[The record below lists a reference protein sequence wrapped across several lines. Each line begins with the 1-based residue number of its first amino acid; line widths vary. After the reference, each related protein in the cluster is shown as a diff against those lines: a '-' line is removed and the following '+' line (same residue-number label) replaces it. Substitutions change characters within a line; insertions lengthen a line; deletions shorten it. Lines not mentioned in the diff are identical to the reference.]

1 MLHRNL
7 CFKKKNYLNG
17 ISKHKVLKYKQ
28 LLKENTLQE
37 YFHAQKQSLDN
48 NNNKLN
54 CNFQICYQKKISKS
68 KD

>member
-1 MLHRNL
+1 MLQRNL
-7 CFKKKNYLNG
+7 CFKKKKLLEC

-48 NNNKLN
+48 NNKLN
-54 CNFQICYQKKISKS
+54 RNFQICYQKKISKS